1 MLRLAPSNDFSIC
14 RYHKPLQTSVI
25 HSFTACESSTS
36 TQVVRRVY
44 NGSDFDQTETAH
56 SLGPGFTLQKF
67 ETCENMPIFLFYP
80 VSNSVTIA
88 CDNIHRQY

>member
-1 MLRLAPSNDFSIC
+1 MILASVVI
-14 RYHKPLQTSVI
+14 TSHYRQVSYVASQLVNPP
-25 HSFTACESSTS
+25 HQAN
-36 TQVVRRVY
+36 QVVRRVY

-67 ETCENMPIFLFYP
+67 ETCENMPIFLAFP